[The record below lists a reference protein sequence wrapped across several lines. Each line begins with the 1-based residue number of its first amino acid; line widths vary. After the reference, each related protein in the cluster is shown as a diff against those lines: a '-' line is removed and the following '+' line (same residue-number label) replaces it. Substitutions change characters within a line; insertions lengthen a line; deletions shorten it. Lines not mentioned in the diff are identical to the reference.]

1 MKMNNAE
8 IDFMSESG
16 GKTDA
21 FGLEDPHMSM
31 EDSPPPDTKLWVVR
45 RKASV
50 ICAVE
55 TDLICL
61 EDACSRYGI
70 SMEKYESSRRLLEK
84 HGMGGLRVKRLNDYR
99 AKLQEEA
106 S

>member
-8 IDFMSESG
+8 IAFMSESG

-61 EDACSRYGI
+61 EAACSRYGI
-70 SMEKYESSRRLLEK
+70 SMEKYESSRRLFEK
-84 HGMGGLRVKRLNDYR
+84 HGMGGLRVTRLNDYR

-106 S
+106 A

>member
-21 FGLEDPHMSM
+21 FGLEDPPMSM
-31 EDSPPPDTKLWVVR
+31 EDLPPPDTKRWVVR

-55 TDLICL
+55 TDLISL

-70 SMEKYESSRRLLEK
+70 SMEKYESWRRLLEK
-84 HGMGGLRVKRLNDYR
+84 RGMGGLRVTRLNEYR